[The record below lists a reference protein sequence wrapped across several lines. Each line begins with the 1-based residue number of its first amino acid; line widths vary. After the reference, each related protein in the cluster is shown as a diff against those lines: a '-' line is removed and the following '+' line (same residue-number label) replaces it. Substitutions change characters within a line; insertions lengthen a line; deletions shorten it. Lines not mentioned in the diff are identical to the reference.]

1 MPLYA
6 KHHRGETLVPD
17 KYAMMRSDRMQG
29 ADTAILGVVGTQ
41 YEPIQN
47 RDAFRFFDPI
57 VGKDAAIYHTAG
69 SLGQG
74 ERIWILAKLPGEI
87 RIADD
92 DITHKYLLLYNS
104 HDGSGAAQVKFTPV
118 RVVCQNTLMMA
129 LKGDPL
135 MRIAH
140 TRGVSVRMEEV
151 QEAIVFITSTYDA
164 IAEKFHRLAVVSV
177 NKERLDQ
184 YVERV
189 LPLSKTD
196 ERRRKKTEQHRRE
209 VKTLF
214 ESGRGNDAEKVKGT
228 LWAAYN
234 GITEFADHQMV
245 AGTRTVL
252 ST

>member
-1 MPLYA
+1 
-6 KHHRGETLVPD
+6 
-17 KYAMMRSDRMQG
+17 
-29 ADTAILGVVGTQ
+29 
-41 YEPIQN
+41 
-47 RDAFRFFDPI
+47 
-57 VGKDAAIYHTAG
+57 
-69 SLGQG
+69 
-74 ERIWILAKLPGEI
+74 
-87 RIADD
+87 
-92 DITHKYLLLYNS
+92 
-104 HDGSGAAQVKFTPV
+104 
-118 RVVCQNTLMMA
+118 MMA

-140 TRGVSVRMEEV
+140 TRGVSVRIEEV